1 MNKNIITGLVL
12 MILATALYR
21 IIPNRTFGFAPQIAV
36 AIFAGALFNS
46 NKKYA
51 FLLPLIS
58 MLISDGI
65 FQLLYL
71 NGLSTIPGFYSGQ
84 FLNYILFIGLTC
96 FGFFIKNNNIAS
108 IAGAS
113 LAAPTTYFLLSNF
126 LVWIGGGGYHH
137 PKTMEGLMLT
147 LTDGL
152 PFYKGSLLATGMF
165 SVIFFGTYFLVQRI
179 SITKQTAKQ

>member
-1 MNKNIITGLVL
+1 MNKNILTGLFL
-12 MILATALYR
+12 MVLATALYR
-21 IIPNRTFGFAPQIAV
+21 IIPNRAFGFAPQIAV
-36 AIFAGALFNS
+36 AIFAGALFNN

-71 NGLSTIPGFYSGQ
+71 NGLSTIPGFYNGQ
-84 FLNYILFIGLTC
+84 LLNYILFIGLTC
-96 FGFFIKNNNIAS
+96 FGFFIKNNNITS

-126 LVWIGGGGYHH
+126 FVWLGGGGYHH

-152 PFYKGSLLATGMF
+152 PFYKGSLLATVLF
-165 SVIFFGTYFLVQRI
+165 SAIFFGTYFLVQRF
-179 SITKQTAKQ
+179 SLSKQVAK

>member
-1 MNKNIITGLVL
+1 MNKNILTGLFL

-21 IIPNRTFGFAPQIAV
+21 IIPSRPFGFAPQIAV
-36 AIFAGALFNS
+36 AIFAGALFNN

-58 MLISDGI
+58 MLVSDGI
-65 FQLLYL
+65 FQILYL

-84 FLNYILFIGLTC
+84 LLNYILFIGLTC

-108 IAGAS
+108 ITGAS
-113 LAAPTTYFLLSNF
+113 FAAPTTYFLLSNF
-126 LVWIGGGGYHH
+126 LVWLGGGGYHH
-137 PKTMEGLMLT
+137 PKTMEGLMQT

-152 PFYKGSLLATGMF
+152 PFYKGSLLATGLF
-165 SVIFFGTYFLVQRI
+165 SSIFFGTYFLAQQL
-179 SITKQTAKQ
+179 SLSKQAAK

>member
-1 MNKNIITGLVL
+1 MV
-12 MILATALYR
+12 LATALYR
-21 IIPNRTFGFAPQIAV
+21 IIPNRPFGFAPQIAV
-36 AIFAGALFNS
+36 AIFAGALFSN

-65 FQLLYL
+65 FQILYL

-84 FLNYILFIGLTC
+84 LLNYILFIGLTC
-96 FGFFIKNNNIAS
+96 FGFFIKNNNITS
-108 IAGAS
+108 IAVAS
-113 LAAPTTYFLLSNF
+113 FAAPTTYFLISNF
-126 LVWIGGGGYHH
+126 LVWLGGGGYHH
-137 PKTMEGLMLT
+137 PKTMVGLMQT

-165 SVIFFGTYFLVQRI
+165 SAIFFGTYFLAQQL
-179 SITKQTAKQ
+179 SLSKQTAK